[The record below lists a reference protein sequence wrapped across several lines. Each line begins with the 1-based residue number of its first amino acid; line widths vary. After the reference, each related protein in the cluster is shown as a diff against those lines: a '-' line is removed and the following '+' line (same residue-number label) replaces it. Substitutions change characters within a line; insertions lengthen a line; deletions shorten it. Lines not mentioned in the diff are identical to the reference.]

1 MSEGLEFP
9 AFLKIEHRPSPET
22 KAQFIAEVDAILDG
36 SQRRFESAFGE
47 IDQVIKRSAAGM
59 RSGNFK
65 FDFDVSALRQTAV
78 EAEAAVQRLRQMRDA
93 AAGLAERTG
102 DTTEAT
108 KTYIQA
114 LRAQVAEA
122 ERAKQMADAQVT
134 TYSRLQAEIDR
145 TVASNRALTQS
156 LRATY
161 LEQARAEN
169 FAHRRQQGTNEVFA
183 LGLTAKA
190 TDNGA
195 GFGALE
201 AYARQEEQARQ
212 AMARLADEAQRL
224 RSALDPTMAIQER
237 FNDQLTRAETLYRA
251 GAITTRE
258 YAQAQQLARET
269 LQTSHAALTASS
281 DAAKAYSTNV
291 VNLTAHQGRLRQAS
305 IGAGQQLQDIA
316 ISLYSGQQ
324 AGIVF
329 AQQLPQLAFGLSGLE
344 GSTNRTQDRIGKFAT
359 FLSGPW
365 GLAVGLGVGA
375 LATLVSELWSTEEA
389 AKAAELGADG
399 LSQAQGVLGNMFDLA
414 SGKIERQNELLVL
427 NARLT
432 ALNLRAEAMAQ
443 RDSSRQA
450 LGNFQTGSLGLSYT
464 NKALGALGIPVYG
477 STDRE
482 QQVRAVAGDL
492 KSGRITREEAL
503 QRSEKLDFKGLAIT
517 KTEFQQALIDE
528 VSAEFKDRT
537 AGLIDKSLEDGN
549 LAPELRREGN
559 NRKKDRKGPDE
570 SKAASR
576 ELERLKSFGDQA
588 AESIARI
595 SEQFDDQPRLVDK
608 SAQAVRSLDDVIAK
622 LNSPKNS
629 KLANREELVAK
640 AYEAQRAA
648 AAAVATDIERY
659 REANA
664 RNLDV
669 LNLQAQGLNE
679 QAAILQE
686 INRLDER
693 YGLTKAAKALA
704 QQRDDLQAI
713 LTDEEL
719 VGAARADAAKELDAI
734 NAKLADNAT
743 QQKNAAEAAADYVKT
758 TNALNQQVART
769 NELMQA
775 QLGVLDAARGGLKD
789 ILSGRSTDFFG
800 NLKQSI
806 KDLQGARLFDSLFGD
821 AFDGIENELRKQT
834 PLGKANARLTTEI
847 DQAAIKSTELATAM
861 DGAATI
867 ITQAAQRIAL
877 NDNIAVTDP
886 SQPGTVVEGRLL
898 GTVAIASP
906 SIQRIAD
913 LTGFGITKPLADILE
928 RTLGV
933 NASDALGLGLG
944 GYLTGGAVGGLLGG
958 LKGLVDSQKTE
969 LQKSFD
975 KTFGDSGLSGDIGNA
990 LKGAQTGAA
999 TSGIMK
1005 SLGIKTSTT
1014 AAQIGGALGA
1024 ASGIPGA
1031 DIIASITWGF
1041 IGGLFKKT
1049 KSGSATIG
1057 NLDGSLGISGTGGNS
1072 GKYIEAASDGAGG
1085 IISSINRIADALG
1098 GIVDPSRGSVSLGIR
1113 HGDYRVDTTGSGI
1126 TKKNRGAIDFNED
1139 ASAAIAFATYDLI
1152 RDGVITG
1159 LRATTQR
1166 ILQTGDDLD
1175 AALQKALDFEDVFS
1189 QLKEFRDPVGAAL
1202 DGLDREFT
1210 RLKKLFQ
1217 DSNATTQEYAD
1228 LEELYNLKRAEA
1240 VKQASEQIIGSL
1252 KDLRDQLN
1260 IGDSGLS
1267 LRARLTNARAAF
1279 DPLEARV
1286 KAGDT
1291 TAYDD
1296 YAKAAATLLDLQKEL
1311 SGSQGEYFALFDQIN
1326 SLTATAIAAQEAIAS
1341 ASANRDSPFSD
1352 SAVPAT
1358 DNASVVGAI
1367 DRQTTILVDALTI
1380 RLDAINDN
1388 IGTLVER
1395 AYAVGGGTSAAGG
1408 LNFSNQF

>member
-65 FDFDVSALRQTAV
+65 FDFDVSALRQTAA

-93 AAGLAERTG
+93 AAGLAERTV

-183 LGLTAKA
+183 PGLTAKA

-237 FNDQLTRAETLYRA
+237 FNDQLTRAEALYRA
-251 GAITTRE
+251 GAITSRE
-258 YAQAQQLARET
+258 YAQAQQLARDT

-281 DAAKAYSTNV
+281 DAAKAYNTNV
-291 VNLTAHQGRLRQAS
+291 VNLTAQQGRLRQAS
-305 IGAGQQLQDIA
+305 IGTGQQLQDIV

-344 GSTNRTQDRIGKFAT
+344 GSANRTQDRIGKFAT

-375 LATLVSELWSTEEA
+375 LTTLVSELWSTEEA

-450 LGNFQTGSLGLSYT
+450 LGNFQNGSLGLSYT

-517 KTEFQQALIDE
+517 KTEFQQALID
-528 VSAEFKDRT
+528 
-537 AGLIDKSLEDGN
+537 KSLEDGS
-549 LAPELRREGN
+549 LSPELRRESN
-559 NRKKDRKGPDE
+559 NRKKDRKGPDDT
-570 SKAASR
+570 KTASR

-693 YGLTKAAKALA
+693 HGLTKAAKALA

-743 QQKNAAEAAADYVKT
+743 QQMNAAEAAADYVKT
-758 TNALNQQVART
+758 TNALDQQVART

-775 QLGVLDAARGGLKD
+775 QLGVLDAARGGLTD
-789 ILSGRSTDFFG
+789 ILSGRSN
-800 NLKQSI
+800 NLLGDLKRSI

-821 AFDGIENELRKQT
+821 AFDDIENELRKQT

-847 DQAAIKSTELATAM
+847 DQAATKSTELATAM

-867 ITQAAQRIAL
+867 ITQAAQRIAS
-877 NDNIAVTDP
+877 NDNIAVADP
-886 SQPGTVVEGRLL
+886 SQPGTIVEGKLL

-933 NASDALGLGLG
+933 DASDALGLGLG
-944 GYLTGGAVGGLLGG
+944 GYLTGGAVGGMLGG
-958 LKGLVDSQKTE
+958 LKGIVDSQKTE

-990 LKGAQTGAA
+990 LKGAQTGTA

-1072 GKYIEAASDGAGG
+1072 NKYIEAASGGAGG

-1098 GIVDPSRGSVSLGIR
+1098 GIVDPTRGSVSLGIR

-1152 RDGVITG
+1152 KDGVITG

-1189 QLKEFRDPVGAAL
+1189 QLKEFKDPVGAAL

-1210 RLKKLFQ
+1210 RLRKLFQ
-1217 DSNATTQEYAD
+1217 DSNATTAEYAD

-1240 VKQASEQIIGSL
+1240 VKQASDQIIGSL

-1388 IGTLVER
+1388 IGTLV
-1395 AYAVGGGTSAAGG
+1395 TQNAAGG
-1408 LNFSNQF
+1408 SAINSPQIIFPNSF